1 MNNFLLIVSIL
12 VAIYGVYNIIRPF
25 FIRKRL
31 HDENEVMFLAPKSVY
46 FFIIA
51 FALATVM
58 NISLYI
64 YINRMYFHLL
74 SSVSFTLGCTEFS
87 KSYIIFLKDGWYID
101 GTYFTIEEVVNHG
114 EVHILPHLNFRS
126 IFKVATKNKKSYA
139 YVSKNKEGI
148 ISNRIKS
155 IGISK
160 S

>member
-31 HDENEVMFLAPKSVY
+31 HDEYEVMFLAPKSVY

-64 YINRMYFHLL
+64 YIN
-74 SSVSFTLGCTEFS
+74 
-87 KSYIIFLKDGWYID
+87 FLKDGWYID